1 MSHSARTNAPLG
13 AEVPHWAPPPEPAR
27 RPLAGQFCTLEPAD
41 PQRHAADLYVAY
53 SLDVRGDGWTYL
65 PYGPFATLHDYQA
78 WMQAGCGGSDPL
90 FFAIVDHATGQAV
103 GLASYLRITPAAGSI
118 EIGHLSFSPLL
129 QRRRAATEALYLLMR
144 EAFALGYRRLEWKCN
159 ALNAASRHAAIRLG
173 FTFEGVFRQAAV
185 VKGRN
190 RDTAWFSIIDGEWPA
205 LDAAFSRW
213 LAPENFDQNGQQRER
228 LSALMPAHTAAA
240 LRRAPDQAE

>member
-1 MSHSARTNAPLG
+1 MPQSALTGPPLG
-13 AEVPHWAPPPEPAR
+13 AEVPHWIPPPAPAR
-27 RPLAGQFCTLEPAD
+27 RPLGGQFCTLEPAD
-41 PQRHAADLYVAY
+41 PQRHAADLFAAH
-53 SLDVRGDGWTYL
+53 SLDVGGTGWAYL
-65 PYGPFATLHDYQA
+65 PYGPFATEHDYAA
-78 WMQAGCGGSDPL
+78 WMQASCGGTDPL
-90 FFAIVDHATGQAV
+90 FFAIIDHATGKAV

-159 ALNAASRHAAIRLG
+159 ALNTASRQAAIRLG

-190 RDTAWFSIIDGEWPA
+190 RDTAWFSILDGEWPA
-205 LDAAFSRW
+205 LDAAFRHW
-213 LAPENFDQNGQQRER
+213 LAPENFDATEQQRER
-228 LSALMPAHTAAA
+228 LSALTSTA
-240 LRRAPDQAE
+240 RGQTPDQAE